1 MCTGRPGKDACA
13 VLRFCTGLH
22 RSGMKRRVRGGGIV
36 VAHGPGRS
44 GNYLRKLVEATGR
57 NPAKPGEVR
66 HIRVIHDEWCS
77 MIAGRG
83 PCDCDPS
90 IEIPGREQ

>member
-1 MCTGRPGKDACA
+1 MCTGPLGKDACA

-22 RSGMKRRVRGGGIV
+22 RFGMKRRVRGGGIV
-36 VAHGPGRS
+36 VANGPGRS
-44 GNYLRKLVEATGR
+44 GNYLRKLVEATKR

-66 HIRVIHDEWCS
+66 HIRVVHDEWCS

-90 IEIPGREQ
+90 IEIPGRER